1 MFTVVVVLRR
11 ITQFLSSPVRSSLS
25 HVKAALIPAAFT
37 LIPTRLIAM
46 CLPSPIFQAW
56 LYEKCATV
64 FRCEWLSAGV
74 LRVSLSV
81 YGPAEA
87 KAVSD
92 AVNVARKRP
101 KKAFIRPFLFFLAL
115 RCGRT
120 WSLSPCS
127 VRQPATF
134 I

>member
-1 MFTVVVVLRR
+1 LLFFSEEYRSFS
-11 ITQFLSSPVRSSLS
+11 QAFKPSAFLAQPRQSC
-25 HVKAALIPAAFT
+25 ALIPAAFT
-37 LIPTRLIAM
+37 FIPAHLIAM

-92 AVNVARKRP
+92 AANVARKRP